1 MNKDSIKILQSPTPE
16 DKIKHRPSGKDKFGK
31 QKTLDYVDAR
41 FCMERLDEA
50 VGALNWKQEFQ
61 SINGT
66 LFCGVSILSDGQWV
80 TKWDCGTESNFE
92 KEKGLAS
99 DSFKRACVSWGI
111 ARDLYDDS
119 RKKVHSKVP
128 KKTESSAPPT
138 PTTHTQTQ
146 GNSNSEWG
154 ETVIE
159 FGKHKGLMVKDL
171 PTSYV
176 QYMVKQFSDKPILQD
191 IAKKELDR
199 RAQSFLNDR
208 PEQELE
214 FK

>member
-31 QKTLDYVDAR
+31 EKILDYVDAR
-41 FCMERLDEA
+41 FCMDRLDEA

-61 SINGT
+61 SINGS
-66 LFCGVSILSDGQWV
+66 LFCGVSILYEGQWI

-111 ARDLYDDS
+111 ARDLYDAS
-119 RKKVHSKVP
+119 RKKAHSNVP
-128 KKTESSAPPT
+128 KTEASNPPT
-138 PTTHTQTQ
+138 PNSHSQT
-146 GNSNSEWG
+146 GSNSNSEWG
-154 ETVIE
+154 ETILE
-159 FGKHKGLMVKDL
+159 FGKHKGLKIKDL
-171 PTSYV
+171 PTGYV
-176 QYMVKQFSDKPILQD
+176 QYMVKQFNDKPVLQE
-191 IAKKELDR
+191 IAKKELDFR
-199 RAQSFLNDR
+199 NTQFLNDR